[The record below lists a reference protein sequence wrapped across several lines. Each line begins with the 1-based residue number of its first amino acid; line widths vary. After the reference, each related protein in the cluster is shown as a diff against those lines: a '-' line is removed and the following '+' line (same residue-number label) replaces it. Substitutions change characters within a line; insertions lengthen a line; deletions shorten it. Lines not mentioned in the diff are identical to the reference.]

1 MLLTRVRPVP
11 TTQHLRTPEPCTPHC
26 VSEARPRGSV
36 LAVPASSRSPARPV
50 LVPPGSGSA
59 APSSFGPTCGRG
71 HRETRGGLRRFPA
84 APRARLRALT
94 SAAAPSRRSRRRRRR
109 WRDGGRGT
117 RPAGSTPA
125 PGAPAPR
132 RTPRSGGSPGAR
144 RAARPETNT
153 ALSAAGGPGRGPGS
167 PLGAAPPPRHAPP
180 RTARP
185 PSLLVA
191 QPGGSPP
198 PRHGP
203 TMAASRRPSSTGGA
217 APAMAAPLRA
227 LRRPPADTRP
237 GGERLPLRGARGPAG
252 RQGARDALT
261 EAAAISRRV
270 PAGSREVGVLGAKAA
285 AAHSERRGPP
295 AVISAACKRP
305 GYPHPLNLR
314 QPCTLS
320 PCQSLK
326 LYILPI
332 ISGYTTQLEPLK
344 VI

>member
-1 MLLTRVRPVP
+1 MLLTRVHPVP

-167 PLGAAPPPRHAPP
+167 PLGAAPPPGTPHPVPRGRPACWWPSPGAPRRPGTAPP
-180 RTARP
+180 WRRR
-185 PSLLVA
+185 
-191 QPGGSPP
+191 GGP
-198 PRHGP
+198 
-203 TMAASRRPSSTGGA
+203 A
-217 APAMAAPLRA
+217 APAAQPPPWQRRSAPYGG
-227 LRRPPADTRP
+227 RRRT
-237 GGERLPLRGARGPAG
+237 
-252 RQGARDALT
+252 
-261 EAAAISRRV
+261 RV
-270 PAGSREVGVLGAKAA
+270 PAENASR
-285 AAHSERRGPP
+285 
-295 AVISAACKRP
+295 
-305 GYPHPLNLR
+305 
-314 QPCTLS
+314 
-320 PCQSLK
+320 
-326 LYILPI
+326 
-332 ISGYTTQLEPLK
+332 
-344 VI
+344 